1 MEWRGGIRGIVVIG
15 VRTLIIWISLSIFL
29 LDIDII
35 KVGIRNEGT
44 ILPQSGI
51 RK

>member
-1 MEWRGGIRGIVVIG
+1 MEWRGVVVVG
-15 VRTLIIWISLSIFL
+15 VRTLVIWVRLSIFL

-35 KVGIRNEGT
+35 KVGIRNEG
-44 ILPQSGI
+44 IVLLQSGV